1 MRKIRDVLRMKFELC
16 LKDRQIARS
25 CSIPR
30 SSVANYL
37 ERAKEAGLSWPL
49 PAELDDEALER
60 RLFGVISRHPAV
72 VMPLPDFSAIRAE
85 LRADRHVT
93 LQLLW
98 QEYKQN
104 HPEGYQYSRF
114 CELYGRWER
123 KLDPVLRQDYR
134 AGERLFVDH
143 AGRTLTIT
151 DRETGRTGE
160 AYLFVAVLGASN
172 YTYAEATERRDLAAW
187 IGSHTRALE
196 FFGGAPTVVTFDY
209 VPGNIIIPEHLEDT
223 SEVAERRFVRPQKRL
238 LGRPGIGPVESAP
251 AGHAAQAKDL
261 QHPPFAVNLRF
272 RLVPVDL
279 AFHAPLVGLRN
290 AGLPAPQS
298 QLLSSFPYIAAD
310 CAFPDRGVRPLPG
323 DSHID
328 AMRRVPLLARR
339 LQVRL
344 QNRVDE
350 LPDRLQLRTLPLRRL
365 ALCRKGIGQR
375 LPHHPS
381 VYSKLAGQT
390 SNRLPAE
397 LVLPSQLLKQFHFGS
412 PVQPS
417 SVPV

>member
-16 LKDRQIARS
+16 LKDREIARS
-25 CSIPR
+25 CSIPH

-60 RLFGVISRHPAV
+60 RLFGVTTRHPAV
-72 VMPLPDFSAIRAE
+72 TMPLPDFSAIRAE

-160 AYLFVAVLGASN
+160 A
-172 YTYAEATERRDLAAW
+172 
-187 IGSHTRALE
+187 
-196 FFGGAPTVVTFDY
+196 
-209 VPGNIIIPEHLEDT
+209 
-223 SEVAERRFVRPQKRL
+223 
-238 LGRPGIGPVESAP
+238 
-251 AGHAAQAKDL
+251 
-261 QHPPFAVNLRF
+261 
-272 RLVPVDL
+272 
-279 AFHAPLVGLRN
+279 
-290 AGLPAPQS
+290 
-298 QLLSSFPYIAAD
+298 
-310 CAFPDRGVRPLPG
+310 
-323 DSHID
+323 
-328 AMRRVPLLARR
+328 
-339 LQVRL
+339 
-344 QNRVDE
+344 
-350 LPDRLQLRTLPLRRL
+350 
-365 ALCRKGIGQR
+365 
-375 LPHHPS
+375 
-381 VYSKLAGQT
+381 
-390 SNRLPAE
+390 
-397 LVLPSQLLKQFHFGS
+397 
-412 PVQPS
+412 
-417 SVPV
+417 